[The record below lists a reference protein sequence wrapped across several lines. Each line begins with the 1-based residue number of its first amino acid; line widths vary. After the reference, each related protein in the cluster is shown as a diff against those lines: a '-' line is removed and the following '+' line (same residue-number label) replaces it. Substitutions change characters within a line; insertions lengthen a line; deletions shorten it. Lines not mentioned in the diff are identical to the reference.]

1 MAKQLTQQEIDAAF
15 RGKQQD
21 GGPAATRPKP
31 VSFDFR
37 RPDRIPKS
45 QLHAIRLLHDNFVRN
60 LTSSLS
66 AYLRT
71 HLSVTLASVE
81 QLSYS
86 EFLDGLTSPTCMVC
100 LGLRPYEGSA
110 VLELTPAL
118 SFPILEILL
127 GGKNQTSSP
136 PSREITEIE
145 RNLLEG
151 LLGII
156 LQDLKG
162 AWETITSIDFKVES
176 IETDPQLLQV
186 LDPGEA
192 FVVTGI
198 EVRIGETIGMMNLA
212 IPSLIIKMMQA
223 KVSSQSA
230 GRRNRSNEKDQIRML
245 ELIRPSQLE
254 LDARLR
260 GPILTLDELLN
271 LEQGDVL
278 PFDYPVTRRLD
289 CLVQGV
295 LKYRGQVVSAGRRKA
310 LQIDEAASEIV

>member
-1 MAKQLTQQEIDAAF
+1 VSRQLSQQEIDAVF
-15 RGKQQD
+15 REKQQR
-21 GGPAATRPKP
+21 GGPETNAPKA

-37 RPDRIPKS
+37 RLDRIPKS
-45 QLHAIRLLHDNFVRN
+45 QLRAIRLLHDNFVRN
-60 LTSSLS
+60 LASSLS

-71 HLSVTLASVE
+71 YLSVTLVSVE

-86 EFLDGLTSPTCMVC
+86 EFLDGLASPTCLVC
-100 LGLRPYEGSA
+100 LGLRPFEGSA
-110 VLELTPAL
+110 VLELNPAL

-127 GGKNQTSSP
+127 GGKNKTSSP
-136 PSREITEIE
+136 LSREITEIE

-151 LLGII
+151 LLRII
-156 LQDLKG
+156 LHDLKG

-176 IETDPQLLQV
+176 METEPQLLQV

-192 FVVTGI
+192 FVATGI
-198 EVRIGETIGMMNLA
+198 EVRIGEAIGMMNLA
-212 IPSLIIKMMQA
+212 IPSLIIKMMRSKFSTQGA
-223 KVSSQSA
+223 GHRTRSS
-230 GRRNRSNEKDQIRML
+230 ELDQTRMM

-254 LDARLR
+254 LDTRLR
-260 GPILTLDELLN
+260 GPVLTLDELLN

-310 LQIDEAASEIV
+310 LQVDEPASESS